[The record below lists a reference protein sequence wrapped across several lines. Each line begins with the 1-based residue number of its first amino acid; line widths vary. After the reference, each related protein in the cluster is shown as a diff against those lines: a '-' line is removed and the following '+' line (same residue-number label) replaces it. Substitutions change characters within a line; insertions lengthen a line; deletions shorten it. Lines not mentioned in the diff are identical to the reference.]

1 MKFRTTIVQSGKTT
15 TGIEVP
21 PGVVEA
27 LGAGKRPAVKVTI
40 NGATYRSAIAVM
52 GGRYMVGVSAENRQL
67 TGVAGGDE
75 VDVDIG
81 LDTEKREVEVPPAL
95 AAALAKDAAAKGFFD
110 SISYSK
116 QRWFTLQVADAKSD
130 ETRQRRVDK
139 VVGMLRE
146 GRTP

>member
-21 PGVVEA
+21 PAIVEA
-27 LGAGKRPAVKVTI
+27 LGGGKRPAVKVTI
-40 NGATYRSAIAVM
+40 NSATYRSSVAGM
-52 GGRYMVGVSAENRQL
+52 GGKSMISLSAENRAL

-75 VDVDIG
+75 VDVEVE
-81 LDTEKREVEVPPAL
+81 LDSEKREVEVPPAL
-95 AAALAKDAAAKGFFD
+95 AQDAAAKRFFE

-130 ETRQRRVDK
+130 ETRQRRIDK
-139 VVGMLRE
+139 VVGMLRD
-146 GRTP
+146 GKTP